1 MIQKKS
7 AFPKQQL
14 GQQLAHTLGQ
24 TLSEQE
30 LSHCLQQIEILE
42 PSAGKAFWQT
52 AEANV
57 GIYIILAGKVRLLDG
72 TDNLIASVGTGASF
86 GELTLFPEE
95 QFQPYSARA
104 SVNLKLGYIP
114 GDCLR
119 SLIRKYPSIG
129 QHLHRQAVL
138 WDLLLLCRRADSL
151 SNAPYE
157 GVLQTLPLLEH
168 HNLQIGKI
176 PTSLLKDQ
184 QLWILRRGELVHSSG
199 LKLTAGNIYVCS
211 QLPKERGWQVNQ
223 PTQLYSLDRSHWETA
238 LANLPQLAELI
249 SSDTQPVGDGESF
262 ADTGTQRHAD
272 AENTNF
278 QFPIPNA
285 KSKIATAASSRSTQI
300 EQKNIRVHLHGSRLK
315 SGNPPTALPRPSAVQ
330 NPESP
335 SRKKISKAYF
345 PNPTVKIGHLWQRFT
360 RRYPYFEQQSASDC
374 GAACLVMVSRYWGKH
389 FSVNRLRDIANV
401 DRNGASLRGLAA
413 AAESLGFATRPVKA
427 SLDKLAEQCLPAI
440 LHWEGKHYIVVYE
453 VTGDR
458 VIVAD
463 PALGQRTLTH
473 AQVKAGW
480 TGYTLLL
487 QPTALLKETKDT
499 TTPFW
504 QFFELAKPHWLVL
517 LEVFIASI
525 LLQIFGLVTPLFT
538 QLLLDRVVV
547 QRSDITLTAVGMG
560 LLIFSLFRV
569 AITGLRQYL
578 LDHTANRVDLAL
590 IVGFISHTFR
600 LPLNYFESRYV
611 GDIISRIQENT
622 KIQRFLTGEALSIIL
637 DLLTVFIYLGLM
649 FWYSWKMALLVLVI
663 VPPFVLLALIA
674 TPFLQRVS
682 REIFGA
688 HNEETGY
695 LIQSLTGIRTI
706 KSMAV
711 EHSVRWHWE
720 ELFGKAIKKSFSG
733 QVIGNTLQIFSSTI
747 EAVVSTSLLWFGASL
762 VIQNELTIGQ
772 LVAFNMLLGNV
783 IHPFQRLIVLWN
795 QLQEVMIAVERIND
809 VIDAEPEED
818 LQHQSRQSLPPIH
831 GYIRFD
837 KVTFRYH
844 PESDVNTLENISF
857 EVQPGQMVALVGRSG
872 SGKTTISKLVL
883 GLYPPTEGKILI
895 DGYDVTS
902 LSLQS
907 LRQQIGVVDQDTF
920 LFGSTIRENISLGHP
935 EASLSE
941 VIEAAQ
947 QAGAH
952 QFIKELP
959 MGYETQIG
967 EGGGTLSGGQ
977 RQRLAI
983 ARALVGNPR
992 LLILD
997 EATSSLDAESERI
1010 IQTNLNTI
1018 LQDRTTLVIAHRLS
1032 TVRNADL
1039 ILVLDRGVLV
1049 ESGTHDELMAKRG
1062 QYFYL
1067 NQQQLTM
1074 TG

>member
-1 MIQKKS
+1 MVQKS
-7 AFPKQQL
+7 SEFSTQQL
-14 GQQLAHTLGQ
+14 GQHLAQILGQ
-24 TLSEQE
+24 PLSEQE
-30 LSHCLQQIEILE
+30 LSNCCKQIEILQ
-42 PSAGKAFWQT
+42 PSAGKPFWQT
-52 AEANV
+52 ADATV
-57 GIYIILAGKVRLLDG
+57 GIYIILAGKVRLLDR
-72 TDNLIASVGTGASF
+72 TDNLIASVGVGASF
-86 GELTLFPEE
+86 CELTLFPDE
-95 QFQPYSARA
+95 QFQPYAARA

-129 QHLHRQAVL
+129 QHLHTCAVL
-138 WDLLLLCRRADSL
+138 WDLLLLCRQTPPL

-157 GVLQTLPLLEH
+157 EVMQTLPLLEQ
-168 HNLQIGKI
+168 HNLQIGKL
-176 PTSLLKDQ
+176 PTSLLKEP
-184 QLWILRRGELVHSSG
+184 QLMLLRRGEVLHPSG
-199 LKLTAGNIYVCS
+199 LRLTAGNIYVCS
-211 QLPKERGWQVNQ
+211 QLPKERGWQVTQ
-223 PTQLYSLDRSHWETA
+223 PTQLYSLGRSHWETA
-238 LANLPQLAELI
+238 LANLPQLAELTN
-249 SSDTQPVGDGESF
+249 SDTPPLGEGEMGRWGDGEI
-262 ADTGTQRHAD
+262 
-272 AENTNF
+272 EK
-278 QFPIPNA
+278 FPNP
-285 KSKIATAASSRSTQI
+285 KSNPPLPPRSS
-300 EQKNIRVHLHGSRLK
+300 GSSQNLK
-315 SGNPPTALPRPSAVQ
+315 S
-330 NPESP
+330 PESK
-335 SRKKISKAYF
+335 KKISKAYF
-345 PNPTVKIGHLWQRFT
+345 PNPTVKIGHLWQRIA
-360 RRYPYFEQQSASDC
+360 RRYPYFQQQSASDC
-374 GAACLVMVSRYWGKH
+374 GAACLVMVSRYWGKR

-413 AAESLGFATRPVKA
+413 AAESIGFSTRPVKA
-427 SLDKLAEQCLPAI
+427 SLDKLAQQCLPAI
-440 LHWEGKHYIVVYE
+440 VHWEGKHYIVVYE
-453 VTGDR
+453 VTRDR

-463 PALGQRTLTH
+463 PAIGQRTLTH
-473 AQVKAGW
+473 AQFKAGW
-480 TGYTLLL
+480 TGYALLL
-487 QPTALLKETKDT
+487 QPTALLKETQET

-504 QFFELAKPHWLVL
+504 QFFELAKPHGLVL
-517 LEVFIASI
+517 LEVFIASV
-525 LLQIFGLVTPLFT
+525 LLQIFGLITPLFT

-547 QRSDITLTAVGMG
+547 QRSNLTLTAIGLG

-569 AITGLRQYL
+569 AMTGLRQYL

-611 GDIISRIQENT
+611 GDIISRVQENR
-622 KIQRFLTGEALSIIL
+622 KIQRFLTGEALSIVL
-637 DLLTVFIYLGLM
+637 DLLTVFIYVGLM

-663 VPPFVLLALIA
+663 VPPFALLALIA

-711 EHSVRWHWE
+711 EMSVRWHWE
-720 ELFGKAIKKSFSG
+720 ELFGKSIKKTFSG

-747 EAVVSTSLLWFGASL
+747 EAVVSTGLLWFGAWL

-783 IHPFQRLIVLWN
+783 INPFQRLIVLWN
-795 QLQEVMIAVERIND
+795 ELQEVLIAVERIND

-818 LQHQSRQSLPPIH
+818 LQSSTRQSLPPIH
-831 GYIRFD
+831 GYIQFD

-844 PESDVNTLENISF
+844 PESDVNTLENVSF
-857 EVQPGQMVALVGRSG
+857 QVQPGQMIALVGRSG
-872 SGKTTISKLVL
+872 SGKTTISKLIL

-895 DGYDVTS
+895 DSYDVTS
-902 LSLQS
+902 LSLRS

-920 LFGSTIRENISLGHP
+920 LFGGTIRENISVGHP
-935 EASLSE
+935 EATLE
-941 VIEAAQ
+941 EIIEAAQ

-967 EGGGTLSGGQ
+967 EGGGMLSGGQ

-983 ARALVGNPR
+983 ARALLGNPR

-1010 IQTNLNTI
+1010 IQTNLSTI

-1032 TVRNADL
+1032 TVRNADK
-1039 ILVLDRGVLV
+1039 ILVLDRGILV
-1049 ESGTHDELMAKRG
+1049 ESGTHDELMARRG
-1062 QYFYL
+1062 HYFYL
-1067 NQQQLTM
+1067 NQQQLAVA
-1074 TG
+1074 G